1 MNYKLLMN
9 INLELIEYK
18 KRKEIKTN
26 ENLIFGS
33 DLNNSK
39 GAKTTDIELKKDK
52 DQGKLFGHVPPK
64 FWIQL
69 IHDETSYNPSQIPPQ
84 IRKKIN
90 QH

>member
-1 MNYKLLMN
+1 M
-9 INLELIEYK
+9 IEYK

-39 GAKTTDIELKKDK
+39 GAKATDNDLKENKDK

-69 IHDETSYNPSQIPPQ
+69 IHDETNYIPSQVPPQ
-84 IRKKIN
+84 IRKMVN